1 MRFHPHQLLIT
12 VAALVGGA
20 ALPLPA
26 QIIPISFTGTNYSQ
40 NFDGMGPAGTTTPAG
55 WYVSRGSNG
64 SFIMLTN
71 GPLVVN
77 NGAVGADAT
86 VAWNCGSSGATDR
99 SLGIAATS
107 TGVGTS
113 NQERYVF
120 FFLRNNTGSAFDTF
134 ELRYKGEQWRTPSA
148 GSSPTFNTSLL
159 YSTNLQNFYSMGTNF
174 ALPCL
179 QYTPVSTPLDGNA
192 VANSRYPVGGLFT
205 LPAPLTNGGVLSFW
219 WFDANESGTDPVLAI
234 DDFTFALPSGPPAL
248 VSSPTNVAA
257 AERDVVTL
265 RTSVTG
271 AGLNYQWYRNGT
283 RLTNFS
289 FCTNGHDRVISGAN
303 GPNLGFS
310 NIEPIDAGQ
319 YHCIVTNLGGSV
331 TSLTATVTVSADF
344 EAPRIRYASVGAN
357 PTHFILHLS
366 EPLDDECLNVGGGLV
381 SQGSSWYIDEIFP
394 GGGEDSLGCVGLTN
408 MPSVT
413 GARTLGLIAGRAPS
427 SPSNP
432 IRITLVTDLIT
443 DTATAQNPLPF
454 GTTFYVNNSSNE
466 LVAFNHLWRY
476 DDTDVDPGPG
486 WFLPGFNAGAFP
498 EGPGP
503 FDAKRD
509 AAGAGGPHCR
519 DNIGL
524 YGLGAPGTCLR
535 LLSPLPPGTNNLLT
549 ANFWTHF
556 QFVGDP
562 ATATF
567 RWHGKLDDGAVI
579 YLNGQELQR
588 VRLPAAPAVI
598 TRTTLATAGVLDTD
612 AEDAFEF
619 IGPPGL
625 RHGDNLLAVELHQ
638 SAVNSSDLT
647 LAMNVYAFSAPL
659 PALQLDYAD
668 GNVTVTW
675 QPDFGQLEYS
685 DTLAP
690 GSWSAV
696 PGGFNGYYEPAAG
709 NRFFRVRMP

>member
-1 MRFHPHQLLIT
+1 MRFYPHQLLIT
-12 VAALVGGA
+12 VAALAGGA

-26 QIIPISFTGTNYSQ
+26 QIFPVSFTGATYSQ

-120 FFLRNNTGSAFDTF
+120 FFLRNNTGSAVDTF

-205 LPAPLTNGGVLSFW
+205 LPAPLTNGGILSFW

-234 DDFTFALPSGPPAL
+234 DDFTFGLPSGPPAL

-257 AERDVVTL
+257 GERDLVTL

-271 AGLNYQWYRNGT
+271 AGLNYQWYRDGT

-289 FCTNGHDRVISGAN
+289 FCTNGHDRVISGAT

-310 NIEPIDAGQ
+310 SIEPIDAGQ
-319 YHCIVTNLGGSV
+319 YRCIVTNLGGSV
-331 TSLTATVTVSADF
+331 TSLTATVTVSADL
-344 EAPRIRYASVGAN
+344 EAPRILYASPGATAN
-357 PTHFILHLS
+357 QFILHLS
-366 EPLDDECLNVGGGLV
+366 EPLNDSCLAVGAGLV
-381 SQGSSWYIDEIFP
+381 TQGSTWFIDEIFP
-394 GGGEDSLGCVGLTN
+394 GGGEDQLSVVGFTN
-408 MPSVT
+408 TPSIN
-413 GARTLGLIAGRAPS
+413 GSRTLGLIAGKAPS
-427 SPSNP
+427 SPSSP
-432 IRITLVTDLIT
+432 IRITLVENLT
-443 DTATAQNPLPF
+443 DTALAQNVLPS
-454 GTTFYVNNSSNE
+454 GTTIYVNNFSNQFVS
-466 LVAFNHLWRY
+466 LSHLWRY
-476 DDTDVDPGPG
+476 DDSDVDPGAG
-486 WFLPGFNAGAFP
+486 WFLPGFNAGTFT

-509 AAGAGGPHCR
+509 LAGAAGQHCR
-519 DNIGL
+519 DSIGL
-524 YGLGAPGTCLR
+524 YGLGAVGTCLR

-562 ATATF
+562 ATAVF
-567 RWHGKLDDGAVI
+567 RWHGKMDDGAVI

-588 VRLPAAPAVI
+588 VRMPAAPAVI
-598 TRTTLATAGVLDTD
+598 TRTTLATVGVVDTD
-612 AEDAFEF
+612 PEDSFEF
-619 IGPPGL
+619 IGPRGL
-625 RHGDNLLAVELHQ
+625 RPGDNLLAVELHQ

-647 LAMNVYAFSAPL
+647 MAMQIHAISAPL
-659 PALQLDYAD
+659 PALQMNYDA

-690 GSWSAV
+690 GSWSPV
-696 PGGFNGYYEPAAG
+696 PGGYNGYIELATG